1 MSVKI
6 IGIKEIIKKILIM
19 ITNSIL
25 AFYLA
30 YQFTN
35 SSFSYLIL
43 GLIFGLS
50 FLMGE
55 ILAPI
60 LVISTLITSNTTL
73 IKELATPA
81 SLSIGQIESLLFSLI
96 FFLIIPIIQLGVWK
110 NSRGFI
116 SSESILA
123 ASSNP
128 MASMILYFSGIS
140 FNEDYLNGIL
150 SALPFLYL
158 ILKYGFNDY
167 IIIAVI
173 LLLVG
178 AIIYSYN
185 QGLYSITG
193 VIPLAISS
201 YLISSYIASP
211 YIYYGVVLSVGINVA
226 DRVFNVIK
234 DMKENKA
241 SFQAKKD
248 SLIEE
253 LKNISSVLYA
263 LKNEIDKNDTEL
275 VNLLNVSLNSVTSI
289 QNKVNECKDLECLKK
304 IEDEVANQNR
314 LLVIETNNL
323 IFDEI
328 RNYNEFVQRLK
339 KIGINLSEIE
349 YPKKEIKL
357 PEFVDFYKRLKDTIN
372 AKIILATNLMNNF
385 IENVDKSV
393 GMQIEKI
400 SIIKQDNIISKLN
413 ELDPNII
420 DKRLNSCISKALD
433 ILQLFRE
440 EENYEIV
447 KSLSD
452 LQLQSL
458 TLNKLNSAKINLEKI
473 NNVLLVSFSALYN
486 SITILSKVYGRE
498 DIENLIN
505 ITNVGIQAL
514 QTPDMPYC
522 EKISKIYSYISEL
535 REAIELASNKDS
547 LMQLSELVDSV
558 MPTIVKTGELKLSDI
573 GISEKYANFIIAL
586 LQKKGFKAEVEG
598 DKILVRINSKNLP

>member
-1 MSVKI
+1 M
-6 IGIKEIIKKILIM
+6 
-19 ITNSIL
+19 
-25 AFYLA
+25 
-30 YQFTN
+30 
-35 SSFSYLIL
+35 
-43 GLIFGLS
+43 
-50 FLMGE
+50 
-55 ILAPI
+55 
-60 LVISTLITSNTTL
+60 
-73 IKELATPA
+73 
-81 SLSIGQIESLLFSLI
+81 
-96 FFLIIPIIQLGVWK
+96 
-110 NSRGFI
+110 
-116 SSESILA
+116 
-123 ASSNP
+123 
-128 MASMILYFSGIS
+128 
-140 FNEDYLNGIL
+140 

-304 IEDEVANQNR
+304 IEDEVANQKR

-339 KIGINLSEIE
+339 KIGINLGEIE
-349 YPKKEIKL
+349 YPKEEIKL

-452 LQLQSL
+452 LQLQPI

-473 NNVLLVSFSALYN
+473 NNVLRVSFSVLYN
-486 SITILSKVYGRE
+486 SITILSKVYGGE

-558 MPTIVKTGELKLSDI
+558 MPTIMETGQLKLIDI